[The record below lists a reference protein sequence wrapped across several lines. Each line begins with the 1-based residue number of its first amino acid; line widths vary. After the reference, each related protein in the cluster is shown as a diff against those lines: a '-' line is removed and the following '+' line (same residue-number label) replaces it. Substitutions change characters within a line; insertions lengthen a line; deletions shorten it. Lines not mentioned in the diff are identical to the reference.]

1 MDAEIPQ
8 LGPGT
13 GSADRPVRRPDQQ
26 LSVKKEGTADT
37 RHLPSQ
43 PYSFGIC
50 IIAGKPQ
57 PYSGGRVWA
66 EPTKDSNIQMPV
78 CHAKIFIRL
87 NKPCIIGYTIIKIR
101 NRQLKSHRF
110 DSRKLH
116 IESLSG
122 ELKFH
127 RHKIIYALQTD
138 VGGQSLIGPNEVIEA
153 GAGVN
158 SAAEIQ

>member
-1 MDAEIPQ
+1 M
-8 LGPGT
+8 
-13 GSADRPVRRPDQQ
+13 
-26 LSVKKEGTADT
+26 
-37 RHLPSQ
+37 
-43 PYSFGIC
+43 
-50 IIAGKPQ
+50 
-57 PYSGGRVWA
+57 WA

-78 CHAKIFIRL
+78 CHAKIFIKL
-87 NKPCIIGYTIIKIR
+87 NKPCIIGYTITKIR